1 MGIMRSISQTVR
13 AYTLYKEERLSVYGL
28 SGNQSLYLRTIIQKP
43 GITQE
48 ELADRLV
55 FNKSSVSRQIAAMEK
70 AGLIRQER
78 RETDKRNLHIFATPE
93 GEALEGVILETA
105 RDFFN
110 LITEGMSP
118 EEKSSL
124 DALCQKIC
132 ANAKEAIRKK

>member
-1 MGIMRSISQTVR
+1 MFAQRLKQLRAENKMTQVQLAEKLGVSKGTV
-13 AYTLYKEERLSVYGL
+13 
-28 SGNQSLYLRTIIQKP
+28 
-43 GITQE
+43 
-48 ELADRLV
+48 
-55 FNKSSVSRQIAAMEK
+55 AMW
-70 AGLIRQER
+70 
-78 RETDKRNLHIFATPE
+78 ETDKRNLHIFATPE